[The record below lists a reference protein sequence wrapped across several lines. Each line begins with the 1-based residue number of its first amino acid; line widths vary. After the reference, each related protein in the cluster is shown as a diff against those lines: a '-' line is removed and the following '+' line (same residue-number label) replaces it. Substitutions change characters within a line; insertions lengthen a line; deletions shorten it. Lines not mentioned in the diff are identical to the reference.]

1 MRIIFVCSGNKG
13 ISPIVKSQ
21 ADSLIS
27 KGIELKIFPIIAKGV
42 CGYLKNIPE
51 LKKQI
56 AVFKPAI
63 VHSH

>member
-27 KGIELKIFPIIAKGV
+27 KGIELKIFPIIGKGFG
-42 CGYLKNIPE
+42 CYLKKYSWT
-51 LKKQI
+51 KKANYYI
-56 AVFKPAI
+56 
-63 VHSH
+63 

>member
-27 KGIELKIFPIIAKGV
+27 KGIELKIFPIIGKGFGV
-42 CGYLKNIPE
+42 I
-51 LKKQI
+51 
-56 AVFKPAI
+56 
-63 VHSH
+63 